1 MWSYLARRLLWALVT
16 ILLITAITFV
26 IYFVLPP
33 VSPAVLFA
41 GKEPTPEL
49 IAQVKHNF
57 GLDHPLYVQYLIF
70 VKHLFAGDQYGW
82 PGLGFSFVNHQSVKS
97 LLGGRIVVTL
107 TLALGAA
114 FVWLAI
120 GIPVGVVSALRK
132 GSLVDRLA
140 LGSALFFVSA
150 PVFWLGLVFLY
161 VFWYKLGIAAGTG
174 YYPLRHY
181 GFFTWFDHMLM
192 PWIVLA
198 LLYAA
203 WYARMV
209 RGSVLDT
216 LPLDFVRTARVKGL
230 SETRVIVRHVLRA
243 ALTPVLTMLGMDIAA
258 LVGGAVIVEI
268 VFNLNGIGQWAVQS
282 VFTEDIPSVFAV
294 TLLAALVVTL
304 ANLAVDVLYMY
315 VDPRV
320 RFSRQGGGR

>member
-1 MWSYLARRLLWALVT
+1 MWPYLARRLLWSLVT

-49 IAQVKHNF
+49 IHQVKVNL
-57 GLDHPLYVQYLIF
+57 GLNHSLPVQYLLF
-70 VKHLFAGDQYGW
+70 VKHLFLGDKYGW

-97 LLGGRIVVTL
+97 LLAGRIVVTL
-107 TLALGAA
+107 TLGLGAA
-114 FVWLAI
+114 LFWLAI
-120 GIPVGVVSALRK
+120 GIPIGVVSALKQR
-132 GSLVDRLA
+132 SLVDRLA

-161 VFWYKLGIAAGTG
+161 LFWFRLGIAAGTG
-174 YYPLRHY
+174 YYPLGHY
-181 GFFTWFDHMLM
+181 GFFTWIDHMLM

-203 WYARMV
+203 WYARMI

-216 LPLDFVRTARVKGL
+216 LQLDFVRTARVKGISRGAGDRPARL
-230 SETRVIVRHVLRA
+230 A
-243 ALTPVLTMLGMDIAA
+243 
-258 LVGGAVIVEI
+258 GGAHAGADDARDGHRRPRRRHGDRRDRLQPERDR
-268 VFNLNGIGQWAVQS
+268 AVGRAGRLHRRHP
-282 VFTEDIPSVFAV
+282 VGLRRDGA
-294 TLLAALVVTL
+294 
-304 ANLAVDVLYMY
+304 
-315 VDPRV
+315 
-320 RFSRQGGGR
+320 SRRLP

>member
-1 MWSYLARRLLWALVT
+1 MWPYLARRLLWSLVT

-49 IAQVKHNF
+49 IHQVKVNL
-57 GLDHPLYVQYLIF
+57 GLNHSLPVQYLLF
-70 VKHLFAGDQYGW
+70 VKHLFLGDKYGW

-97 LLGGRIVVTL
+97 LLAGRIVVTL
-107 TLALGAA
+107 TLGLGAA
-114 FVWLAI
+114 LFWLAI
-120 GIPVGVVSALRK
+120 GIPIGVVSALKQR
-132 GSLVDRLA
+132 SLVDRLA

-161 VFWYKLGIAAGTG
+161 LFWFRLGIAAGTG
-174 YYPLRHY
+174 YYPLGHY
-181 GFFTWFDHMLM
+181 GFFTWIDHMLM

-203 WYARMV
+203 WYARMI

-216 LPLDFVRTARVKGL
+216 LQLDFVRTARVKGI
-230 SETRVIVRHVLRA
+230 SEARVIVRHVLRA

-258 LVGGAVIVEI
+258 LVGGTVIVEI
-268 VFNLNGIGQWAVQS
+268 VFNLNGIGQWAVQA
-282 VFTEDIPSVFAV
+282 VFTDDIPSVFAV
-294 TLLAALVVTL
+294 TIIAALAVTL
-304 ANLAVDVLYMY
+304 ANLVVDVLYMY
-315 VDPRV
+315 VDPRI
-320 RFSRQGGGR
+320 RFAKGGGR